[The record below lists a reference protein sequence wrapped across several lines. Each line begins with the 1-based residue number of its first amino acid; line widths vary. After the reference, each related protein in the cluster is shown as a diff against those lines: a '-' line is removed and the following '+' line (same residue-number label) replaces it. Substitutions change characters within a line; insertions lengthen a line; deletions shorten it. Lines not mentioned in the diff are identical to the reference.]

1 MTTAVAVSLVVMGLG
16 IAGIWTRDIVAG
28 DQVDLSEGFFAARDA
43 EAGNLMWPHWLAEY
57 ATAATLMVSGAG
69 LVAGAA
75 WARALAAV
83 GAGALLYTSINS
95 LGWAFAQRDR
105 RPYAIPMILGVV
117 VGLMTAGYLVA
128 TS

>member
-28 DQVDLSEGFFAARDA
+28 EQIDLSRGLFAARDA
-43 EAGNLMWPHWLAEY
+43 EAGSLMWLHWLAEY
-57 ATAATLMVSGAG
+57 ATAIILVTSGVGLLADAG
-69 LVAGAA
+69 

-95 LGWAFAQRDR
+95 LGWAFAQRVR

-117 VGLMTAGYLVA
+117 VGLFAAVYLVA